1 MYICSQCREECEIE
15 KEAIHYSGTH
25 CTHGLD
31 GVHYTGFWVSTC
43 CGGEYGEDDGEADDS

>member
-15 KEAIHYSGTH
+15 REAIHYSGTH
-25 CTHGLD
+25 CTYGKD
-31 GVHYTGFWVSTC
+31 GVHYTGFWESTC